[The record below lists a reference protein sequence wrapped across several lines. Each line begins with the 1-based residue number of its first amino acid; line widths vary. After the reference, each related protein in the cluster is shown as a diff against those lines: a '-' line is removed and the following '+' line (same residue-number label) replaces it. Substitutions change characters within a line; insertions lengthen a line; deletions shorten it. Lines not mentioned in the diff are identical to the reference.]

1 VPVIKERQN
10 DSQIYINRDWAVVT
24 KKSMCKYTTK
34 RANDKGNVIDLRERE
49 QMILGMILWEP
60 ERFVEAKATLK
71 PEDFRFEKHQ
81 VIYRAMLHLEDKGM
95 ELSVI
100 NLFDYLK
107 DQGELE
113 TVGGSPYLTYLP
125 QVVLVER
132 TAWDSFETDC
142 ILKSLQMGNNKI

>member
-1 VPVIKERQN
+1 MQGVTEQQN
-10 DSQIYINRDWAVVT
+10 QTREHIVGNEIVRLEKKKGKYRT
-24 KKSMCKYTTK
+24 KLVSGRGQVKDVM
-34 RANDKGNVIDLRERE
+34 ERE

-81 VIYRAMLHLEDKGM
+81 VIYRAMLHLEDKGV

-100 NLFDYLK
+100 NLFDHLK

-125 QVVLVER
+125 QVVLAER
-132 TAWDSFETDC
+132 IACDSFETDC
-142 ILKSLQMGNNKI
+142 ILKSLQMGNNKK